1 MDFSKLVTRIP
12 TSPSQRSCMILEGAA
27 RPKNV
32 SPALDY
38 SRSHASSTRAYA
50 WISSGLK
57 KSGICRFALSSESDP
72 WMMFGPNVR
81 SAISGPFLRL
91 FRGLRGR
98 RGSFLF
104 FLLRLLPLAPLH
116 FGPLS
121 VEPGLEDAA
130 AFLGVL
136 PGRELG
142 LFDVGHRL
150 RAVLLLGPAEDRRP
164 EGWALDEGREEF
176 LDLSSR
182 EVRTEPFVDQVGE
195 VRRDVLALR
204 RLDRRL
210 AGGGL
215 GGRGHLLGDDR
226 LFGRG
231 PSRRAAERL
240 RPRRPTRHP
249 PEVEQVRL
257 AFVGAEQ
264 EDGPI
269 LPDEHLAGARL
280 DLVAAEGTGTAGGH
294 RLTGPRACG
303 PRGRS
308 RGASTHRRPRCSPS
322 PSG

>member
-1 MDFSKLVTRIP
+1 MSARWTASGF
-12 TSPSQRSCMILEGAA
+12 RS
-27 RPKNV
+27 
-32 SPALDY
+32 
-38 SRSHASSTRAYA
+38 T
-50 WISSGLK
+50 
-57 KSGICRFALSSESDP
+57 
-72 WMMFGPNVR
+72 NVR

-204 RLDRRL
+204 RLDRCL

-231 PSRRAAERL
+231 PS
-240 RPRRPTRHP
+240 
-249 PEVEQVRL
+249 
-257 AFVGAEQ
+257 G
-264 EDGPI
+264 
-269 LPDEHLAGARL
+269 
-280 DLVAAEGTGTAGGH
+280 
-294 RLTGPRACG
+294 
-303 PRGRS
+303 
-308 RGASTHRRPRCSPS
+308 RRPRPLPRGCCPRPPSSLRAPPGPRHFFIERSLPERSSSTGFALPGSKIAIEAVALPS
-322 PSG
+322 PTATPSSCLLGTYA